1 MLKQSIYIHTKGFI
15 LRNNTL
21 YTNSKA
27 WAKTVIGK
35 KKIVLKIF
43 QIVAGSYPRQQFF
56 VEFL

>member
-21 YTNSKA
+21 YTNCKA
-27 WAKTVIGK
+27 WAKTVIG

-43 QIVAGSYPRQQFF
+43 QIVAGSYPRQQFS